1 LASTSRNFRNRGYLI
16 LAVPAGFACLLVAV
30 PGLLAQAAKTTPPA
44 AATPVAK
51 PAVAPSATAPGAA
64 APSATGPSAT
74 APGATAPSATA
85 PAAPAPSSGTPS
97 AAAPRASSDAARQ
110 VAASVQS
117 FYDQTKDLSASFFQ
131 TYVNKIYDRTDRSQG
146 RVIFKK
152 PGRMRWDY
160 AKPNGKI
167 IVAGAGKLTV
177 FEPGDEPGDQG
188 QVLEQAFNDTDLP
201 QAMAFLMGTG
211 RLAEDFDFQLL
222 DAAREGYPKG
232 QVLELKPRKPNPHF
246 DRLLFYVDTNP
257 SLRGLVRRL
266 VIIDSSGNR
275 NRFDFSEF
283 KFNTGAPDST
293 FSWKPP
299 AAARRVHL

>member
-1 LASTSRNFRNRGYLI
+1 VHETWEARLTHTSRNVRRRGLRS
-16 LAVPAGFACLLVAV
+16 LVVPAVLTGLLGGV
-30 PGLLAQAAKTTPPA
+30 PGLLAQTAPA
-44 AATPVAK
+44 PT
-51 PAVAPSATAPGAA
+51 PSAPKAAA
-64 APSATGPSAT
+64 APSASAT
-74 APGATAPSATA
+74 PKAVAAPSAS
-85 PAAPAPSSGTPS
+85 AASKA
-97 AAAPRASSDAARQ
+97 AAAPSADIDAARQ

-146 RVIFKK
+146 RVMFKK

-188 QVLEQAFNDTDLP
+188 QVLEQAFSDTDLP

-211 RLAEDFDFQLL
+211 RLAEDFDFKLL

-232 QVLELKPRKPNPHF
+232 HVLELNPRKPNPHF
-246 DRLLFYVDTNP
+246 DRLLFYVDTTP

-266 VIIDSSGNR
+266 VIIDSTGNR

-283 KFNTGAPDST
+283 KFNAGTPDST

-299 AAARRVHL
+299 ANARRVHM